1 MSFIERRHRIRKRRA
16 RAVAGLLC
24 AAAMASASL
33 SGSDDASAIF
43 RQVYEEVRTM
53 PARSG
58 ELFIRQEFFIG
69 EDDDDTNKDLSV
81 SIVLPEGGQ
90 IPVMIVQ
97 FTWMER
103 DRSNR
108 RISRART
115 TKTLRCIMETDG
127 ARLEGEGFENDE
139 LRDLARGLLKAVR
152 DKKRLLQKTP
162 SRGSAEPRDYP
173 SRG

>member
-1 MSFIERRHRIRKRRA
+1 MSFIVRQRRIRMRRA
-16 RAVAGLLC
+16 KAVASLLC
-24 AAAMASASL
+24 AAAMASASF
-33 SGSDDASAIF
+33 SIPDDTPAIF

-53 PARSG
+53 PARPG
-58 ELFIRQEFFIG
+58 EQFIRQEFFIG

-108 RISRART
+108 RVSRART

-127 ARLEGEGFENDE
+127 TRLEGEGFEKDA
-139 LRDLARGLLKAVR
+139 LPVLARGLLKAVR

-162 SRGSAEPRDYP
+162 SRGSAEPRVYP

>member
-1 MSFIERRHRIRKRRA
+1 
-16 RAVAGLLC
+16 
-24 AAAMASASL
+24 MASASL
-33 SGSDDASAIF
+33 SASDDAPAIF

-53 PARSG
+53 SARPG
-58 ELFIRQEFFIG
+58 EQFIRQEFFIG

-90 IPVMIVQ
+90 VPVMIVQ

-103 DRSNR
+103 DRSNQ
-108 RISRART
+108 RISRARS
-115 TKTLRCIMETDG
+115 TKILRCVMEAEDT
-127 ARLEGEGFENDE
+127 RLEGDALEKDE
-139 LRDLARGLLKAVR
+139 LPVLARGLLKAVR

-162 SRGSAEPRDYP
+162 SRGSAEPRVYP

>member
-1 MSFIERRHRIRKRRA
+1 
-16 RAVAGLLC
+16 
-24 AAAMASASL
+24 MASASL
-33 SGSDDASAIF
+33 SASDDAPAIF

-53 PARSG
+53 PARPG
-58 ELFIRQEFFIG
+58 EQFIRQEFFIG

-108 RISRART
+108 RISRARS
-115 TKTLRCIMETDG
+115 TKTLRCVMETEDT
-127 ARLEGEGFENDE
+127 RLEGDGLEKDE
-139 LRDLARGLLKAVR
+139 LSVLGRGLLKAVR
-152 DKKRLLQKTP
+152 DNKRLLQKTP
-162 SRGSAEPRDYP
+162 SRGSAEPRVYP